1 MSHTAPALG
10 SFAEF
15 HFSEQTLTNLLR
27 ALRARAASYP
37 DNPALI
43 ACWPAVREH
52 QMAAACGELRRRGYP
67 VRPVAMAG
75 QKRSAAP
82 SAWALGV

>member
-1 MSHTAPALG
+1 MSRTAPAPG
-10 SFAEF
+10 SIADFR
-15 HFSEQTLTNLLR
+15 FSEQTLTNLLR

-52 QMAAACGELRRRGYP
+52 QMAAACAELRRRGYP
-67 VRPVAMAG
+67 VRPVAVTG
-75 QKRSAAP
+75 QKRGAAP
-82 SAWALGV
+82 SAWALGM